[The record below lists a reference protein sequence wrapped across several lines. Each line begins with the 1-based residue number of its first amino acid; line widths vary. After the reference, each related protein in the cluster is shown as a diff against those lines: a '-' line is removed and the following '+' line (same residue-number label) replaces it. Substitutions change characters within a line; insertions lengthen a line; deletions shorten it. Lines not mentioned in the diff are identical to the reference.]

1 MGRKIYHPISPEV
14 QDQTGLKLCGR
25 HQDGRYQ
32 YRSYS
37 VFHQN
42 NVMSLTHEQRVGL
55 ALCYALA
62 KLMRPGTTTAIYP
75 MTKTRSASGW
85 GSYGGATLW
94 LMKSDLF
101 WLGMQ
106 YLKGNAPSSFRT
118 RSGRYPGALN
128 TLAHEM
134 GHNTQHYATGRRGRP
149 HGPEFEAAFSKMRVA
164 MQSVLSKG
172 WPKLDMRKLRDSVA
186 PHLAAKVAKKKRK
199 EVAASESRVAKWTR
213 KLAAASRNYERWAAA
228 KEKAE
233 RLMVKHQRAVRHAEV
248 FLNRALRDEEEGS
261 DG

>member
-14 QDQTGLKLCGR
+14 QDQTGLTLCGR

-75 MTKTRSASGW
+75 MTRSNRYRGF
-85 GSYGGATLW
+85 GSYGTARLW
-94 LMKSDLF
+94 LTRPA
-101 WLGMQ
+101 LGSVGRM
-106 YLKGNAPSSFRT
+106 YLEGDDPAEYNSIPC
-118 RSGRYPGALN
+118 LN

-134 GHNTQHYATGRRGRP
+134 GHNTQHEATGRSGRP
-149 HGPEFEAAFSKMRVA
+149 HGPEFKAAFSKMRVA

-186 PHLAAKVAKKKRK
+186 PHLAAKVAKKKRR
-199 EVAASESRVAKWTR
+199 EVAASETRVTKWTR
-213 KLAAASRNYERWAAA
+213 KLAAASRNYEKWAAA

-233 RLMVKHQRAVRHAEV
+233 RLMVKHYKAVRHAEV